1 MPVKYERDGQYIYGY
16 DWLEDAEA
24 QARKHLIE
32 QDPTEFLYFTSPTN
46 KGTTQTAEMLVEAQN
61 EEELAAIWIAATA
74 RELSERRSGNG
85 LRRYANM
92 LYIAACDFLQPRYY
106 LWHHAMRRL
115 VPEILIPS
123 SVLESMVCKDPEP
136 VIGVIQMNTV
146 LLKSTW
152 RILRYSS
159 LEERERPESHQ
170 SSRKSGPAAA
180 ESGGTV

>member
-1 MPVKYERDGQYIYGY
+1 MKLVSIETIPGQEFEALDIVRGTVVYSKNFGRDFMAGMKTLVGGEITGY
-16 DWLEDAEA
+16 
-24 QARKHLIE
+24 
-32 QDPTEFLYFTSPTN
+32 T
-46 KGTTQTAEMLVEAQN
+46 EMLVEAQN

-159 LEERERPESHQ
+159 LEEGERPESHQ